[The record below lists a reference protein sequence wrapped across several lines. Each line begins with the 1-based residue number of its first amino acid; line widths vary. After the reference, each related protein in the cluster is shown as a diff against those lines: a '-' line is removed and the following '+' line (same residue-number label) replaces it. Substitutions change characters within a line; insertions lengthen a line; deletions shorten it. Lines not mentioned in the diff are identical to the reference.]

1 VNELSDNHIFDKSGD
16 EIMSVITFEGIVE
29 NGQIRLSPHVR
40 LPEKTKVFVV
50 VPEMQIE
57 PGARI
62 FSPRLVHPEQ
72 LADFQMAI
80 FEETSDAE
88 L

>member
-1 VNELSDNHIFDKSGD
+1 
-16 EIMSVITFEGIVE
+16 MSVTTFEGVVE
-29 NGQIRLSPHVR
+29 DGQIRLNPDVR
-40 LPEKTKVFVV
+40 LPDKARVFVI

-57 PGARI
+57 PAARI

-72 LADFQMAI
+72 VVDFQMEI
-80 FEETSDAE
+80 FEETSDAG